1 MKSTCDV
8 KFWCLFNYLEHSWLH
23 IAVEE
28 LEKKLPTPLGK
39 NYNTFFYTFLLVV
52 KSNTRNPH

>member
-1 MKSTCDV
+1 MSNV
-8 KFWCLFNYLEHSWLH
+8 GAFFNCLEQAGYILL
-23 IAVEE
+23 VGE
-28 LEKKLPTPLGK
+28 LEKKLPTPLSK

>member
-8 KFWCLFNYLEHSWLH
+8 KCWCLFQLFGASWLH
-23 IAVEE
+23 IAVGE

-39 NYNTFFYTFLLVV
+39 NYNTFFLYFSISS
-52 KSNTRNPH
+52 KK